1 MQNMQFKMQAVILA
15 AGRGTRLRPLTDFV
29 AKPLLPV
36 EGKAAIV
43 RVIENLRAAGIEEF
57 IVITGYLGKQIKKF
71 LSKCS
76 VSRFAIRYV
85 EQPELTGAANALLC
99 ARKLIKGDFLVTASD
114 CLLPV
119 EFLKS
124 LIAFHFAEKCDA
136 TIALKRLDPERIMES
151 STVKLGSADRILQII
166 EKPAQHE
173 ILSELSAAPVYI
185 FKPRVFEFLSQV
197 EKSPRGEYEVQAAI
211 QMMIEARL
219 CVKGLIA
226 EHWIHLSNLRDFLRL
241 NFDYMNELL

>member
-1 MQNMQFKMQAVILA
+1 MQGVILA
-15 AGRGTRLRPLTDFV
+15 AGRGSRLRPLTDLV

-36 EGKAAIV
+36 EGKPAIV

-57 IVITGYLGKQIKKF
+57 IVITGYLGEQIKKF
-71 LSKCS
+71 LSKRTE
-76 VSRFAIRYV
+76 VEIQYV
-85 EQPELTGAANALLC
+85 EQPDLTGAANALLC
-99 ARKLIKGDFLVTASD
+99 ARKLIKGDFLAAASD
-114 CLLPV
+114 CVLPV

-136 TIALKRLDPERIMES
+136 TIALKRLDPERMMES
-151 STVKLGSADRILQII
+151 STVRLSSDDRILQII
-166 EKPAQHE
+166 EKPARHE

-211 QMMIEARL
+211 QMMIEAKL
-219 CVKGLIA
+219 CIKGLIA
-226 EHWIHLSNLRDFLRL
+226 EHWIHLSNLKDLLRL